1 MDENAQSMHQ
11 LERRKK
17 ARQELQLPV
26 QTTITDKPNSKN
38 SNQLKSSHD
47 VSDINIC

>member
-1 MDENAQSMHQ
+1 MGEKAQSIHQ
-11 LERRKK
+11 LEKRKK

-26 QTTITDKPNSKN
+26 QTTIPDKPNKKN
-38 SNQLKSSHD
+38 NNQLKSSHD